1 MLTKTQEQQIKR
13 LAGKFGIKYLYL
25 FGSQAR
31 GQVKPLS
38 DFDFAIKFDKK
49 IVKNTFKAKLK
60 LMSELSNI
68 LKFEN
73 VEVVDIE
80 QANPILAFNI
90 IKDGLVIYDRVKK
103 ERVMDRVK
111 IMQVYYDR
119 LYYYNR
125 HFKITIEQMAQGKL
139 YV

>member
-1 MLTKTQEQQIKR
+1 MITKDQKQQINK
-13 LAGKFGIKYLYL
+13 LARKQSLKYLYL

-38 DFDFAIKFDKK
+38 DFDFAVKFNKK
-49 IVKNTFKAKLK
+49 ITKNTFKAKLK
-60 LMSELSNI
+60 LMTELSSI

-73 VEVVDIE
+73 VEVVDLE
-80 QANPILAFNI
+80 QADPILAFNI
-90 IKDGLVIYDRVKK
+90 IKDGPVIYSQAEK

-119 LYYYNR
+119 LYYYDR
-125 HFKITIEQMAQGKL
+125 HFKIAVKQMAQGKL

>member
-1 MLTKTQEQQIKR
+1 MITKPQEQQIKR
-13 LAGKFGIKYLYL
+13 LAKKLGLKYLYL

-31 GQVKPLS
+31 GEVKPLS
-38 DFDFAIKFDKK
+38 DFDFAVKFDKK
-49 IVKNTFKAKLK
+49 ITKNTFKAKLK
-60 LMSELSNI
+60 LMHELSSI

-73 VEVVDIE
+73 VDVVDLE
-80 QANPILAFNI
+80 QADPILSFNV
-90 IKDGLVIYDRVKK
+90 IKDGLIIYSRAEK
-103 ERVMDRVK
+103 ERIMDRVK

-125 HFKITIEQMAQGKL
+125 HFKMTIKQMAQGKL